1 MATIL
6 KGDVRKLDIWKK
18 EIRTKDQQLP
28 PEKSEDENIL
38 GELRQLSPEEF
49 EAVTVSILKQ
59 LKDIT
64 HSITGTRL
72 VGDGGFDFYGH
83 FQLPHPLYYDIKFLG
98 EAKKYARTTA
108 VNPKDISRL
117 VARLNRGQYGIFIT
131 TSYYTSN
138 AQREV
143 LEDGY
148 PIKLFSG
155 GDLIEII
162 KELRLIQ
169 NGQLDKTWISS
180 VLMQLHSV
188 AD

>member
-1 MATIL
+1 
-6 KGDVRKLDIWKK
+6 
-18 EIRTKDQQLP
+18 
-28 PEKSEDENIL
+28 
-38 GELRQLSPEEF
+38 
-49 EAVTVSILKQ
+49 
-59 LKDIT
+59 
-64 HSITGTRL
+64 
-72 VGDGGFDFYGH
+72 
-83 FQLPHPLYYDIKFLG
+83 
-98 EAKKYARTTA
+98 
-108 VNPKDISRL
+108 L